1 MWRGSISGT
10 KMNSRISASACR
22 MSELTLLKC
31 LQACGVSE
39 IEVHS
44 LIGHGDSVIELILS
58 LRAPLHLV
66 IHDYSWFCPR
76 ISLTAG
82 DHRYCG
88 EPAIAACR
96 DCVADHG
103 TNFDGP
109 VSPDELVDRTRRL
122 MKTAHSIIA
131 PSRDSAR
138 RIEARFGREVVVAHW
153 EQPRPFAL
161 QEICHSG
168 RTVAA
173 RADMCCRRDRLRKGL
188 HQSAP
193 VRPDGR
199 SSKDAD
205 SSSWWWAIPAT
216 TSACLTQG
224 RSALLD
230 DTINLRRSN

>member
-1 MWRGSISGT
+1 M
-10 KMNSRISASACR
+10 
-22 MSELTLLKC
+22 LKC
-31 LQACGVSE
+31 LQTCRVSE

-58 LRAPLHLV
+58 LRAPLHLL

-109 VSPDELVDRTRRL
+109 VSPDQLVDRTRRL
-122 MKTAHSIIA
+122 IGVAHSIIA

-138 RIEARFGREVVVAHW
+138 RIERRFGREVVVAHW
-153 EQPRPFAL
+153 ELPRRLAL
-161 QEICHSG
+161 QEICKAAG
-168 RTVAA
+168 RS
-173 RADMCCRRDRLRKGL
+173 R
-188 HQSAP
+188 P
-193 VRPDGR
+193 VRICVVG
-199 SSKDAD
+199 
-205 SSSWWWAIPAT
+205 AIGYEKGYTNLLRCARMVAEAKMPIEFVVVGYT
-216 TSACLTQG
+216 CDDK
-224 RSALLD
+224 RLLD
-230 DTINLRRSN
+230 TGAVRITGRYDQSEAITNQVAKGRFCLVASCLS